1 MHVLDESLLN
11 FWRLMNLHR
20 VAFIMVGGVA
30 VNLQGYSRSTN
41 YIDVWIQDTTEN
53 RRCLEKVLADLGYGN
68 LQLENFRF
76 IPGWTNFYI
85 GEGIELDI
93 LTHMKGLE
101 DCSFTDCLQVATM
114 AEIED
119 VTVPFLHINH
129 LIANKKAVN
138 RLRNQV
144 DVAELERI
152 MAYRN
157 KPEQS

>member
-1 MHVLDESLLN
+1 MDVLDESLLN
-11 FWRLMNLHR
+11 FWRLMNRHG

-41 YIDVWIQDTTEN
+41 DIDVWIQDTTEN
-53 RRCLEKVLADLGYGN
+53 RRRLEKVLADLGYGN
-68 LQLENFRF
+68 LQLETFRF

-85 GEGIELDI
+85 GEGLELDI

-101 DCSFTDCLQVATM
+101 DYSFTDCLQVATM

-119 VTVPFLHINH
+119 VTIPFLHISH

-138 RLRNQV
+138 RLRDQL

-152 MAYRN
+152 RQYRDESEN
-157 KPEQS
+157 S